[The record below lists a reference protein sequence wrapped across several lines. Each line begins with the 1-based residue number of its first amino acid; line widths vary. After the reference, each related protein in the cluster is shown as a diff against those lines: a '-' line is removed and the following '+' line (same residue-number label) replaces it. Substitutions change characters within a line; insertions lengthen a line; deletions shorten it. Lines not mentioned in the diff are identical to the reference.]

1 MIIIYIFFVEH
12 FGHISMLFSISC
24 YKRCT
29 CVKEKKKKNKG
40 CETRFSNSC
49 RTHKEQWDT
58 YVATH
63 IENQF
68 PRRQRNEI
76 GC

>member
-1 MIIIYIFFVEH
+1 MIIIHTSFAEH
-12 FGHISMLFSISC
+12 FRYISMLFSISR
-24 YKRCT
+24 YKRCI
-29 CVKEKKKKNKG
+29 CVKKRKKNNKG
-40 CETRFSNSC
+40 YETRFSSSC

-76 GC
+76 GR